1 MFNVEIKYYGKP
13 MKYDKEN
20 GKVTTYKKEYK
31 ITNDDDYIKAMRK
44 ELTEIN
50 KKYEGLYSIK
60 FYLDEI
66 TESQL

>member
-13 MKYDKEN
+13 MKYDKRN

-31 ITNDDDYIKAMRK
+31 VTDDDDYIKAMRK

-66 TESQL
+66 IESQL

>member
-13 MKYDKEN
+13 MKYDKKS
-20 GKVTTYKKEYK
+20 GIIFTYKKEYK
-31 ITNDDDYIKAMRK
+31 IKDDSDYIKAMKK
-44 ELTEIN
+44 ELTIIN
-50 KKYEGLYSIK
+50 KKYKGLYSIK